1 VRIFGNVLVRED
13 EAVSGQVVAVLG
25 SVRIDG
31 EVGDLVVAVLGSVDL
46 GPNGVVRGDVVS
58 VGGRVRRADG
68 AQIRGGVTEVS
79 VADPNVHVNFQ
90 PLFGWGPHRMFQPFA
105 AVPRLVGSLMRLLL
119 LVLLA
124 FIVLVIARPAV
135 EASAQRVSDN
145 PVQATLVGVAA
156 QVLLVPTLVL
166 TAIVLAISI
175 IGIPLL
181 LFMPFVILAF
191 VLLALAGFSGT
202 VYAVGQATRRRMGM
216 GGAAPFLDVC
226 IGVAVILLPVLI
238 ARLFALGGWGQPL
251 VVMLLVV
258 GFTIEFLAWSSGFGA
273 ILTNGFSRWQSRRI
287 ARAQPPAAP

>member
-1 VRIFGNVLVRED
+1 
-13 EAVSGQVVAVLG
+13 
-25 SVRIDG
+25 
-31 EVGDLVVAVLGSVDL
+31 
-46 GPNGVVRGDVVS
+46 
-58 VGGRVRRADG
+58 
-68 AQIRGGVTEVS
+68 
-79 VADPNVHVNFQ
+79 
-90 PLFGWGPHRMFQPFA
+90 MFQPFA